1 MGEVAVPS
9 MEVEAEFQKIDVLP
23 GVCQKDEKRPG
34 VSFCFYGK
42 EHLFS
47 KYLFTIKNVCGII
60 DTVVMK
66 FEGREGVQGER
77 NLLFKGGFSPPANKG
92 HGPF

>member
-9 MEVEAEFQKIDVLP
+9 MEVEAEFQKLNVLP

-60 DTVVMK
+60 ECMK
-66 FEGREGVQGER
+66 FEGREGCRGEEPPFQR
-77 NLLFKGGFSPPANKG
+77 GFFSPAS
-92 HGPF
+92 